1 MRELELLSMAA
12 GAITRSMGD
21 AAANVL
27 IHGNRT
33 FMTLKG
39 SELTVQ
45 SKLMQK
51 MYPVVYVA

>member
-51 MYPVVYVA
+51 MYPVV